1 MDEIAPIK
9 IFAIAAELVKF
20 GFYIASSLQK
30 KFAQD
35 KCRGARRSLTL
46 N

>member
-30 KFAQD
+30 NSRKTSAA
-35 KCRGARRSLTL
+35 ARVVL
-46 N
+46 